1 MTITSL
7 LLVVASA
14 VFGQIGVFETQSY
27 RIQIEVRCRE
37 DGIMCNNVSYV
48 GTNKKTGKSI
58 RLRGRTVHSY
68 ASDGVTPTQF
78 QGYSFTNGST
88 EYFVSEH
95 GYLEV
100 RRGDKILFYEEGK
113 WDWVENEK

>member
-7 LLVVASA
+7 LLGVVIAA
-14 VFGQIGVFETQSY
+14 FGQIGVFETQSY

-37 DGIMCNNVSYV
+37 DVIMCNNVRYV

-88 EYFVSEH
+88 EYFVSEQ

-100 RRGDKILFYEEGK
+100 RRGGKILFYEEGK
-113 WDWVENEK
+113 WDWEENEK

>member
-7 LLVVASA
+7 LLGVASA

-37 DGIMCNNVSYV
+37 DVIMCNNARYV

-88 EYFVSEH
+88 EYFVSAH
-95 GYLEV
+95 GVVQNLVEIPSV
-100 RRGDKILFYEEGK
+100 SPLAVEGI
-113 WDWVENEK
+113 DYFSS